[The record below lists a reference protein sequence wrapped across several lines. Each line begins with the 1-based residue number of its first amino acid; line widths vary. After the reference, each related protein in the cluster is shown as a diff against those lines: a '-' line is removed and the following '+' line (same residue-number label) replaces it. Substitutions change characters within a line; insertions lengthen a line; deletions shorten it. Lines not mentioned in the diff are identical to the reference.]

1 MNAYATGENKI
12 VFFQGLAKY
21 LQSEDEFAAVIPQME
36 PSRYRDELV
45 QMQGELTRLLAEVE
59 AEAARPRD

>member
-1 MNAYATGENKI
+1 
-12 VFFQGLAKY
+12 
-21 LQSEDEFAAVIPQME
+21 ME